1 MRGKGFI
8 NIERACVNKG
18 ITLYAHNTLIPTILG
33 GGGIA
38 RSVTR
43 IIIDRYRAFQ
53 SCFRASLEG
62 FAMSIGSMT
71 NVTKVNI
78 YGNQEVK
85 RLTMR

>member
-1 MRGKGFI
+1 MTLSHSY
-8 NIERACVNKG
+8 NISLSLKKSSNV
-18 ITLYAHNTLIPTILG
+18 LIPTVLG
-33 GGGIA
+33 GCIA

-43 IIIDRYRAFQ
+43 IIIDRYKAFQ
-53 SCFRASLEG
+53 RCFRASLEG

-71 NVTKVNI
+71 NVIKVNI

>member
-1 MRGKGFI
+1 MTLSHSYNISLSLRKGS
-8 NIERACVNKG
+8 NV
-18 ITLYAHNTLIPTILG
+18 LIPTIL

-43 IIIDRYRAFQ
+43 IILDRYRAFQ
-53 SCFRASLEG
+53 RCFRASLEG

-71 NVTKVNI
+71 NVIKVNI